1 MKEPGLTAQLSDK
14 SQVDRYFVTNQIKSI
29 AMKASIVVN
38 DAKVHELTQA
48 LKESNCEKLKKLQLE
63 EEDSEDDEALIPLL

>member
-1 MKEPGLTAQLSDK
+1 MTANLSDK

-29 AMKASIVVN
+29 AMKASIIVN

-48 LKESNCEKLKKLQLE
+48 LKEANCEKLKKLQ
-63 EEDSEDDEALIPLL
+63 

>member
-29 AMKASIVVN
+29 AMKASIIVN

-48 LKESNCEKLKKLQLE
+48 LKEANCDKLRKLQL

>member
-29 AMKASIVVN
+29 AMKASIIVN
-38 DAKVHELTQA
+38 DAKVHELTAA
-48 LKESNCEKLKKLQLE
+48 LKEANCEKLKKLQLE
-63 EEDSEDDEALIPLL
+63 EDSDDDEALIPLL

>member
-1 MKEPGLTAQLSDK
+1 MAQK

-38 DAKVHELTQA
+38 NAVLPELESA
-48 LKESNCEKLKKLQLE
+48 LKAQKIDFKKH
-63 EEDSEDDEALIPLL
+63 